1 MSSIFLS
8 IMLAVLASQVA
19 AQEKKPA
26 GKPGVVKVEVASIT
40 ATVEAIDYDKRTI
53 ALKGPR
59 GNMLVTKAGQEVKNF
74 KQIKTGDKVTV
85 KYYDATAIYV
95 RKPDEPPI
103 AEEASAVQVAA
114 PGRRRAVL
122 LSILWK

>member
-1 MSSIFLS
+1 MKI
-8 IMLAVLASQVA
+8 
-19 AQEKKPA
+19 
-26 GKPGVVKVEVASIT
+26 ASIT

-59 GNMLVTKAGQEVKNF
+59 GNMLVTKAGQELKNF
-74 KQIKTGDKVTV
+74 KRKKTGDKVTV

-103 AEEASAVQVAA
+103 AEEASAV
-114 PGRRRAVL
+114 P
-122 LSILWK
+122 ILWK